1 MDAITVLHHRVS
13 QSKLALPAPDRE
25 QLDILI
31 RAATR
36 AADHGNL
43 QPWRFLVIEGVGLEK
58 LGELFARVAAE
69 KKPDI
74 SQAELDRFKSMP
86 LRAPMIIVAIAK
98 CQVHPKIPK
107 VEQLIAA
114 GAAAQNILTASFA
127 LGLGAIWRTGDMAYD
142 GAIKQALGLV
152 SNEALDE
159 QIVGFIYIGTP
170 TGSTHLPRAIN
181 PSDFFTTWTG
191 E

>member
-1 MDAITVLHHRVS
+1 MDAITALHQRVS
-13 QSKLALPAPDRE
+13 QSKLQSPAPDAQ
-25 QLDILI
+25 QLAALI

-43 QPWRFLVIEGVGLEK
+43 QPWRFLIIEGNGLEK
-58 LGELFARVAAE
+58 LGQLFANVAAA
-69 KKPDI
+69 KKADI

-98 CQVHPKIPK
+98 CHAHPKVPQI
-107 VEQLIAA
+107 EQLIAA
-114 GAAAQNILTASFA
+114 GAAAQNIINASFA

-142 GAIKQALGLV
+142 DRVKQALGLI
-152 SNEALDE
+152 SNETLDE

-170 TGSTHLPRAIN
+170 ANSASLPREIN
-181 PSDFFTTWTG
+181 PQDFFTAWTN

>member
-1 MDAITVLHHRVS
+1 MDAITALHQRVS
-13 QSKLALPAPDRE
+13 QSKLQAPAPDAQ
-25 QLDILI
+25 QLATLI

-43 QPWRFLVIEGVGLEK
+43 QPWRFLTIEGDGLEK
-58 LGELFARVAAE
+58 LGQLFANVAAA
-69 KKPDI
+69 KKTDI

-98 CQVHPKIPK
+98 CHAHPKVPQI
-107 VEQLIAA
+107 EQLIAA
-114 GAAAQNILTASFA
+114 GAAAQNIINASFA

-142 GAIKQALGLV
+142 DTIKQALGLI
-152 SNEALDE
+152 SNETLDE

-170 TGSTHLPRAIN
+170 ANSASLPREIN
-181 PSDFFTTWTG
+181 PQDFFTAWTN